1 MKITIHRGTH
11 EIGGSCVE
19 VRSANSRIII
29 DIGMPLVN
37 KGGERFDFKDYEGLS
52 GPELVEKKVLPDV
65 PGLYRWDTENKTPDG
80 ILISHAHIDHYGF
93 YNYLNEDIR
102 FYLGEASQRIIGLTA
117 VFTSVKG
124 TITNYFNFRSGK
136 PLTCGDFTITPFLMD
151 HSAFDAYAFLIEAD
165 RKSIIYSGDFR
176 EHGRKSKA
184 FYYFLAKAPS
194 GIDALLLEGTMLGRE
209 VEKTKTE
216 KEIEGEITE
225 ITGRSKNIVL
235 MYTSSQNIDRL
246 VSFYRASLRSNK
258 LFVIDFYTAHVLD
271 IVKDYGKL
279 PYPSKNFPN
288 IRVMFPY
295 WLSKR
300 ISDEGRQ
307 KLLYKFRK
315 YKIEKKEISD
325 QRKDIMML
333 VRPSMLSDLERID
346 SLENSDFIY
355 SMWKGYL
362 EENSIKRMLEYT
374 RGKNMK
380 FHNIHT
386 GGHADLKTLRKVT
399 QKLKPKVI
407 IPIHTLHPD
416 KYNSICDDTV
426 ILSDGECYDI
436 Q

>member
-37 KGGERFDFKDYEGLS
+37 QGGERFDFKDYEGLS
-52 GPELVEKKVLPDV
+52 GPELVERKVLPDV
-65 PGLYRWDTENKTPDG
+65 PGLYEWDIANKTPDG

-93 YNYLNEDIR
+93 YSYLNKDIR
-102 FYLGEASQRIIGLTA
+102 FYLGEASQRIIGLTS

-124 TITNYFNFRSGK
+124 TIANFLNFESGK
-136 PLTCGDFTITPFLMD
+136 SLTCGDFTITPFLMD
-151 HSAFDAYAFLIEAD
+151 HSAFDAHAFLIEAD
-165 RKSIIYSGDFR
+165 GKRIIYSGDFR

-184 FYYFLAKAPS
+184 Y
-194 GIDALLLEGTMLGRE
+194 
-209 VEKTKTE
+209 
-216 KEIEGEITE
+216 
-225 ITGRSKNIVL
+225 
-235 MYTSSQNIDRL
+235 
-246 VSFYRASLRSNK
+246 
-258 LFVIDFYTAHVLD
+258 FYTAHVLN
-271 IVKDYGKL
+271 IAKDYGKI
-279 PYPSKNFPN
+279 PHPSKNFPN

-300 ISDEGRQ
+300 ISDEGRE

-315 YKIEKKEISD
+315 YKIEKKQISD

-346 SLENSDFIY
+346 GLENSDFIY

-362 EENSIKRMLEYT
+362 EENSIKRTLEYI

-380 FHNIHT
+380 FHHIHT

-416 KYNSICDDTV
+416 KYDSICDDTV
-426 ILSDGECYDI
+426 ILSDGECYEI